1 MATAPDNQHQTAR
14 HHRRW
19 PWVVGG
25 LLTPLVILGL
35 CEWRGWPF
43 LKNPLAEQLTTQLHH
58 DVHFGDTFS
67 LHLLTGL
74 RLRTDRLDV
83 KQPAWLTSTEQ
94 GQAMPAMVSADN
106 LYIRVPYSTVWH
118 VLRDRALTHASV
130 RAIEV
135 DRLDIDLSR
144 DAQGRANWSLD
155 ETGIAPPQP
164 PGSKPATLPRID
176 LLQVKAGSLKMRDKI
191 LRLDMDAQLST
202 AEGATNAH
210 AAGLHVTGG
219 GHYRGNPFDLLIAS
233 SGALPLLTDPK
244 TAPPVPIVIHAKAGK
259 AKLGFD
265 GVSRDVL
272 SLGSLDGQL
281 DLSGPSMAA
290 LGDAVGITLP
300 TTAMFSLKG
309 RLSKDGD
316 VWGLDMSALNVG
328 SSRMSGQ
335 FTFDRQPAVPMLTG
349 ELRGSQFALYDLGP
363 AFGAPTDGS
372 PNPKPPSGLVLP
384 QREFDVPSLRA
395 MNADI
400 KLRLQRVTL
409 GNFFALPLEP
419 LDADLR
425 LQSGVLSITNLVA
438 STADGRLG
446 GDLSMDASKGKQLLW
461 NANLQWSGIKL
472 ERWLNTPEAPVKPDP
487 KAPATT
493 KVAAKAAKSYVT
505 GELDGKAKL
514 HGEGNSTATL
524 LGSMNGSVD
533 TWVRHGQMSHLLV
546 EAMSLHVAESLGLLL
561 LGDTQ
566 QPLHCAATH
575 LSAKN
580 GVVQPDVAIIDTP
593 HATILV
599 SGNIS
604 LANEKLDLTLNSK
617 PKFLSPISLRTPVDL
632 GGTFAHPSV
641 SLHANP
647 LGLKLAGAALL
658 AVVTPLAAIIPLVD
672 VGGAPEDGCGPAL
685 QKLQAEAA
693 AAK

>member
-1 MATAPDNQHQTAR
+1 M
-14 HHRRW
+14 
-19 PWVVGG
+19 GG
-25 LLTPLVILGL
+25 LLTPLVVLGV

-43 LKNPLAEQLTTQLHH
+43 LKDPLAAQLSSQLHH
-58 DVHFGDTFS
+58 EVRFGDAFS

-74 RLRTDRLDV
+74 RLNTNQLEVR
-83 KQPAWLTSTEQ
+83 QPAWLTATQ
-94 GQAMPAMVSADN
+94 AGQAMPAMVSADN
-106 LYIRVPYSTVWH
+106 LYIRIPYSTVWH
-118 VLRDRALTHASV
+118 LVRDRNLDKASI

-135 DRLDIDLSR
+135 DRLDAALWR
-144 DAQGRANWSLD
+144 DGQGRANWSLD
-155 ETGIAPPQP
+155 ETGIAPPRP
-164 PGSKPATLPRID
+164 PGAKPATLPRID
-176 LLQVKAGSLKMRDKI
+176 LLQVKTGSLQMRDKI
-191 LRLDMDAQLST
+191 LQLDMDAKLRT
-202 AEGATNAH
+202 AEGAANTQ

-219 GHYRGNPFDLLIAS
+219 GYYRGNPFDLLIAS
-233 SGALPLLTDPK
+233 SGALPLLTDPE

-259 AKLGFD
+259 AKLSFD

-290 LGDAVGITLP
+290 LGDAVGLTLP

-309 RLSKDGD
+309 RLNKDGD
-316 VWGLDMSALNVG
+316 VWGLEMTTLDVG
-328 SSRMSGQ
+328 SSRMNGQ
-335 FTFDRQPAVPMLTG
+335 FTFDRRPTVPFLSG

-363 AFGAPTDGS
+363 AFGAPTEGA

-400 KLRLQRVTL
+400 KLRLQRVSL
-409 GNFFALPLEP
+409 GKFFALPLEP

-425 LQSGVLSITNLVA
+425 LQSGALTISNIVA
-438 STADGRLG
+438 STADGRLT
-446 GDLSMDASKGKQLLW
+446 GDLSMAANKAKRLAWDAS
-461 NANLQWSGIKL
+461 LQWSGIKL
-472 ERWLNTPEAPVKPDP
+472 ERWLNTPEAPMKPDP
-487 KAPATT
+487 NAPAPT

-505 GELDGKAKL
+505 GELDGRAKL
-514 HGEGNSTATL
+514 RGEGNSTATL

-546 EAMSLHVAESLGLLL
+546 EAMSLHVAESLGLLV

-566 QPLHCAATH
+566 QPLYCAATH
-575 LSAKN
+575 LSARN

-604 LANEKLDLTLNSK
+604 LADEKLDLTLNSK

-632 GGTFAHPSV
+632 DGTFASPRV

-658 AVVTPLAAIIPLVD
+658 AIVSPLAAIVPLVD

-685 QKLQAEAA
+685 KRLQAEADERSKSA
-693 AAK
+693 PSSTSKRP